1 MTQSQKVGTSES
13 VCHFLSSFLTTLIP
27 VLRIRPSDP
36 DDASVPP
43 RFRQVLVHPTSAS
56 DVRVDVDP
64 AALAG
69 QALGSGSVGSVKK
82 HPTFNY
88 DHVLG
93 EDSTQVALYDA
104 AASGVIDDFLKGHNV
119 TFLA

>member
-1 MTQSQKVGTSES
+1 M
-13 VCHFLSSFLTTLIP
+13 
-27 VLRIRPSDP
+27 LRIRPSDP
-36 DDASVPP
+36 NDTSVPP
-43 RFRQVLVHPTSAS
+43 RFRQVLVHPTSTS

-69 QALGSGSVGSVKK
+69 QALGSGSTGSVKK

-88 DHVLG
+88 DHVLP

-104 AASGVIDDFLKGHNV
+104 AASGLIDDFMKGHNV